1 MHNTRLTYSRVF
13 TWETEVARRSVVGEK
28 GTRPPRRV
36 VEEEQLVLT
45 LAPAGFLLVLRVAA
59 RRPRCRDLRAGGVGR
74 GRRRRRRGGR
84 AGLSMVVE
92 NRRDGAGAIRAAA
105 GRGAKA
111 PAPAQDSA
119 TTTRAKHFGIAP
131 TRLEGINL
139 PSLQPGS
146 KTFDLSDPRTRPRG
160 LTAGMP
166 GSMRRLCGLY
176 AGGMR
181 ALCGWY
187 AGGMR
192 VVCACYAGGMRV
204 VCEWYAGGMRVVCG
218 WYVPAMPVV
227 CACYA
232 GGMRLLCRWYAAA
245 MLVVCVVRQGPR
257 RAAVAPRSGHGHD
270 TSVPS

>member
-59 RRPRCRDLRAGGVGR
+59 RRPRRRDLRAGGVGR

-92 NRRDGAGAIRAAA
+92 NRRDGARAIRATA

-131 TRLEGINL
+131 
-139 PSLQPGS
+139 
-146 KTFDLSDPRTRPRG
+146 
-160 LTAGMP
+160 
-166 GSMRRLCGLY
+166 
-176 AGGMR
+176 
-181 ALCGWY
+181 
-187 AGGMR
+187 
-192 VVCACYAGGMRV
+192 
-204 VCEWYAGGMRVVCG
+204 
-218 WYVPAMPVV
+218 PV
-227 CACYA
+227 
-232 GGMRLLCRWYAAA
+232 L
-245 MLVVCVVRQGPR
+245 
-257 RAAVAPRSGHGHD
+257 
-270 TSVPS
+270 